1 MSLAEFSD
9 WRCCNEAEN
18 SRKQPAFSFNAK
30 RSRFASRDR
39 RVEAV
44 VSFAPGCVL
53 RYVVEAVPWLSELR
67 ARLEDA
73 TISVDLP
80 QTAAEVWANSSQVT
94 IAGGGEDLGILIER
108 DFQCLHNATTSA
120 HGTAE
125 RRFPG
130 SIDGRTEGNQLNCC
144 SWTAARGNACT
155 AVGRARPSR

>member
-1 MSLAEFSD
+1 MKMRIQGNSLRF
-9 WRCCNEAEN
+9 RLT
-18 SRKQPAFSFNAK
+18 RKEVDLLH
-30 RSRFASRDR
+30 RDG
-39 RVEAV
+39 RVEAAV
-44 VSFAPGCVL
+44 GFGPGCVL
-53 RYVVEAVPWLSELR
+53 RYVVEAVPWVSELR
-67 ARLEDA
+67 ARFEDT